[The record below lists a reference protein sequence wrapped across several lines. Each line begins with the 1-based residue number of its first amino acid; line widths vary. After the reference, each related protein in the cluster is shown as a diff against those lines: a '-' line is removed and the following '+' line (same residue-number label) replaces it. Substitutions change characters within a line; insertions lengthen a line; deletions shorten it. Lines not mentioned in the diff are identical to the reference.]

1 MTGSDTATLRKVTLH
16 AARSKEFPEGSIR
29 HGYDFVA
36 PLTEGGHIDLEAWKA
51 HRGEC
56 FAHRFWAGEPTMQG
70 LLVHRAGGFGGSTWA
85 FEWKSPAAGDEEEE
99 GFRFADHAFK
109 VGEYVS
115 VREPDGDL
123 LTFRVVSVGKP

>member
-1 MTGSDTATLRKVTLH
+1 MAADRAALRKVLLQ

-36 PLTEGGHIDLEAWKA
+36 PLTEDGHIDLAAWKQ

-56 FAHRFWAGEPTMQG
+56 FAHRFWANEPSLRG
-70 LLVHRAGGFGGSTWA
+70 LLVHRAGGLGGSTWA
-85 FEWKSPAAGDEEEE
+85 FEWNAGSKDEEEEE
-99 GFRFADHAFK
+99 GFRFGDHAFR

-115 VREPDGDL
+115 VREAEGDL
-123 LTFRVVSVGKP
+123 LTFRVVRVGKP

>member
-1 MTGSDTATLRKVTLH
+1 MAEPSRAALRKVTLN
-16 AARSKEFPEGSIR
+16 AARSKEFPGGSIR

-36 PLTEGGHIDLEAWKA
+36 PLTADGHIDLEAWKE

-56 FAHRFWAGEPTMQG
+56 FAHRFWGDEPAMRG
-70 LLVHRAGGFGGSTWA
+70 LIVHRAGGARGSTWS
-85 FEWKSPAAGDEEEE
+85 FEWKGGTKDEEEE
-99 GFRFADHAFK
+99 GFRFGDHAFK

-115 VREPDGDL
+115 VREEDGEL

>member
-1 MTGSDTATLRKVTLH
+1 MLN

-29 HGYDFVA
+29 HGYDFIA
-36 PLTEGGHIDLEAWKA
+36 PLTDDGHIDLEAWRS

-56 FAHRFWAGEPTMQG
+56 FAHRFWANEPSMRG
-70 LLVHRAGGFGGSTWA
+70 LIVHRAGGLGGSTWA
-85 FEWKSPAAGDEEEE
+85 FEWKTGSKDEQEEE
-99 GFRFADHAFK
+99 GFRFGDHAFR

-115 VREPDGDL
+115 VREEEGQL